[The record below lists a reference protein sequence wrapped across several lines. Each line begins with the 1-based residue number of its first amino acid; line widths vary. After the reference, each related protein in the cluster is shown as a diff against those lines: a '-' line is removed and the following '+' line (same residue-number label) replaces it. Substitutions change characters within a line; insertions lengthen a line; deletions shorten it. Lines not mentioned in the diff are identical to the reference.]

1 MRLKAFLQAS
11 ILMGCAASSAIAA
24 GSDSDE
30 FQVSITIVP
39 ACEVTADNDLLFGTQ
54 SYLDQ
59 PIEGEVEFAVQC
71 TLDTNGIISLNE
83 GTGPSASNTTRT
95 MHNIGGAIE
104 YGLYTNSNRTTYWGD
119 GTNGSS
125 TVTHTGTG
133 AAESITIYAKTSPQG
148 EPAAGVY
155 TDTIQVSVE
164 Y

>member
-11 ILMGCAASSAIAA
+11 ILMGCAAAPAIAA

-30 FQVSITIVP
+30 FQVSIEILP

-59 PIEGEVEFAVQC
+59 PIEGEVKFTIQC
-71 TLDTNGIISLNE
+71 TADAEGIISLDA
-83 GTGPSASNTTRT
+83 GTGTGSTTLRT
-95 MHNIGGAIE
+95 MEYNGSEIE
-104 YGLYTNSNRTTYWGD
+104 YALYKDAAYTAYWGD
-119 GTNGSS
+119 GVTGGT

-133 AAESITIYAKTSPQG
+133 AETEYSIFAKTSVQA
-148 EPAAGVY
+148 EPAAGIY
-155 TDTIQVSVE
+155 TDTIEVSVE